1 MRKIVLILGLSVLLA
16 FTGLAADAKYEV
28 ATFAGGCFWCMDAA
42 FEDIPGV
49 VEVITGY
56 TGGHTRN
63 PTYEK
68 VSAGG
73 TGHAEAIQVT
83 YDPAEVTYSQL
94 LDAFWKQI
102 DPTDR
107 GGQMVDRGSQYRTA
121 IFYHTQEQKRLAE
134 QSKLALEKSGRFD
147 RPIVT
152 EITRAAEFYPA
163 EEYHQ
168 HYFKKNPLGYNSGR
182 DNYLKKVWA
191 DNNNAALPR
200 YTDTYY
206 RKPSIVELKKILTPL
221 QFSVTQRQS
230 TERPFDNE
238 YWNNEHQG
246 IYVDIVSGEPLF
258 SSLDKY
264 DSGTGWPSFT
274 KPLESRNIVEKPDR
288 RSYMVGIDV
297 KEVKSRLADSH
308 LGHVFTDGP
317 APAGLRYCMNSA
329 ALLFIPK
336 DDLAKEGYGQYLELF
351 NKSDGFKTGL

>member
-1 MRKIVLILGLSVLLA
+1 MKRILLILLFFVLPIYSG
-16 FTGLAADAKYEV
+16 FTADTKYEV

-49 VEVITGY
+49 FEVITGY
-56 TGGHTRN
+56 TGGHTKN
-63 PTYEK
+63 PTYEE

-83 YDPAEVTYSQL
+83 YDPAKVTYSQL
-94 LDAFWKQI
+94 LDVFWKQV

-107 GGQMVDRGSQYRTA
+107 GGQMVDRGSQYRTV
-121 IFYHTQEQKRLAE
+121 IFYHTEEQKQLAE
-134 QSKLALEKSGRFD
+134 QSKKVLKESGRFH

-152 EITRAAEFYPA
+152 EITKATEFYPA

-182 DNYLKKVWA
+182 DNYLKKLWG
-191 DNNNAALPR
+191 DNNSVSLPQ
-200 YTDTYY
+200 YTDKDY
-206 RKPSIVELKKILTPL
+206 RKPSITDLKMKLTPL
-221 QFSVTQRQS
+221 QFAVTQNES
-230 TERPFDNE
+230 TEQPFDNE

-274 KPLESRNIVEKPDR
+274 KPLEPGNIVEKQDG
-288 RSYMVGIDV
+288 SLYMLRIDV
-297 KEVKSRLADSH
+297 KEVRSKLTDSH

-317 APAGLRYCMNSA
+317 APTGLRYCMNSA

-336 DDLAKEGYGQYLELF
+336 EDLAKEGYGKYLKLF
-351 NKSDGFKTGL
+351 NKQDGF